1 MANRMRYRYDP
12 ESVLTQV
19 LIIWPQ
25 NRAEHFVYCPPVGDE
40 LPWIQEFA
48 DYDEAIGVASQLI
61 AKTGQRHVQLTRDSV
76 TWWLTGL
83 KRVD

>member
-1 MANRMRYRYDP
+1 MANRLRYRYDP

-48 DYDEAIGVASQLI
+48 DYDEAIGVASHLI